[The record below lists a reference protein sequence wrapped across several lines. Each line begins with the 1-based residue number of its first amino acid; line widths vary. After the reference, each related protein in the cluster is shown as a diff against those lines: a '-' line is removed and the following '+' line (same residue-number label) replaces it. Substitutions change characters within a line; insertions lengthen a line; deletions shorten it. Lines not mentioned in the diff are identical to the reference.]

1 MPFWVQMLLSLAA
14 FAVLLALVAAVWAL
28 RGVAQRAEAVLA
40 IVEQELRPLIGQALA
55 LTEDVRG
62 LTREAGRELER
73 VGAVTDRVE
82 DVATGLRRIIIA
94 LGRLT
99 RAGQIV
105 GVAAGLKKGI
115 HVFVHPLRHQR
126 DPHEPRSTRRRAVH
140 GMGIR
145 RLC

>member
-14 FAVLLALVAAVWAL
+14 FALLVALVAAVWAL
-28 RGVAQRAEAVLA
+28 RGVAQRAEAVLT
-40 IVEQELRPLIGQALA
+40 IVEQELRPMIGQG
-55 LTEDVRG
+55 LTLVED

-82 DVATGLRRIIIA
+82 VVAAG
-94 LGRLT
+94 LGRIVMTVGSLT

-115 HVFVHPLRHQR
+115 DVFVHRLRHQG
-126 DPHEPRSTRRRAVH
+126 DHHEQ
-140 GMGIR
+140 
-145 RLC
+145 

>member
-14 FAVLLALVAAVWAL
+14 FALLLALVAAVWAL

-82 DVATGLRRIIIA
+82 DVATGVGRIVMT
-94 LGRLT
+94 LGSLT

-105 GVAAGLKKGI
+105 GLAAGVKKGI
-115 HVFVHPLRHQR
+115 DVFVHRLRHQG
-126 DPHEPRSTRRRAVH
+126 DHHEQ
-140 GMGIR
+140 
-145 RLC
+145 

>member
-14 FAVLLALVAAVWAL
+14 FALLLALVAAVWAL

-40 IVEQELRPLIGQALA
+40 IVEQELRPLVGQALA

-73 VGAVTDRVE
+73 VRAVTERVE
-82 DVATGLRRIIIA
+82 DVATGLGRIVMT
-94 LGRLT
+94 LGSLT

-115 HVFVHPLRHQR
+115 DVFVHRLRHQG
-126 DPHEPRSTRRRAVH
+126 DHHE
-140 GMGIR
+140 
-145 RLC
+145 

>member
-14 FAVLLALVAAVWAL
+14 FALLLALVAAVWAL

-40 IVEQELRPLIGQALA
+40 IVEQELRPLVGQALA

-73 VGAVTDRVE
+73 VGAVTERVE
-82 DVATGLRRIIIA
+82 DIATGLGRIVMT
-94 LGRLT
+94 LGSLT

-115 HVFVHPLRHQR
+115 DVFVHRLRHQG
-126 DPHEPRSTRRRAVH
+126 DHHE
-140 GMGIR
+140 
-145 RLC
+145 

>member
-14 FAVLLALVAAVWAL
+14 FALLLTLVAAVWAL

-73 VGAVTDRVE
+73 VVAVTDRVE
-82 DVATGLRRIIIA
+82 EVATGVGRIVMT
-94 LGRLT
+94 LGSLT

-115 HVFVHPLRHQR
+115 DVFVHRLKHQG
-126 DPHEPRSTRRRAVH
+126 DHHEQ
-140 GMGIR
+140 
-145 RLC
+145 

>member
-14 FAVLLALVAAVWAL
+14 FALLLALVAAVWAL

-82 DVATGLRRIIIA
+82 DVATGIGRIIMT
-94 LGRLT
+94 LGSLT

-115 HVFVHPLRHQR
+115 DVFVHRLRHQG
-126 DPHEPRSTRRRAVH
+126 DHHEQ
-140 GMGIR
+140 
-145 RLC
+145 

>member
-14 FAVLLALVAAVWAL
+14 FALLVALVAAVWAL

-40 IVEQELRPLIGQALA
+40 IVEQELRPLIGQGLA

-82 DVATGLRRIIIA
+82 VVAAG
-94 LGRLT
+94 LGRIVTTLGSLT

-105 GVAAGLKKGI
+105 GVAAGLKRGI
-115 HVFVHPLRHQR
+115 DVFVHRLWHQG
-126 DPHEPRSTRRRAVH
+126 DHHEQ
-140 GMGIR
+140 
-145 RLC
+145 

>member
-14 FAVLLALVAAVWAL
+14 FALLVALVAAVWAL

-40 IVEQELRPLIGQALA
+40 IVEQELRPLIGQGLA

-73 VGAVTDRVE
+73 VVAVTDRVE
-82 DVATGLRRIIIA
+82 DVATGLGRIVMT
-94 LGRLT
+94 LGSLT

-115 HVFVHPLRHQR
+115 DVFVHRLRHQG
-126 DPHEPRSTRRRAVH
+126 DHHEQ
-140 GMGIR
+140 
-145 RLC
+145 

>member
-14 FAVLLALVAAVWAL
+14 FALLLALVAAVWAL

-55 LTEDVRG
+55 LIEDVRG

-82 DVATGLRRIIIA
+82 DVATGLGRIIMT
-94 LGRLT
+94 LGSLT

-115 HVFVHPLRHQR
+115 DVFVHRLRHQG
-126 DPHEPRSTRRRAVH
+126 DHHE
-140 GMGIR
+140 
-145 RLC
+145 

>member
-1 MPFWVQMLLSLAA
+1 MPFWVQILLSLAA
-14 FAVLLALVAAVWAL
+14 FALLLALVAAVWAL

-40 IVEQELRPLIGQALA
+40 IVEQDLRPLVGQALA

-82 DVATGLRRIIIA
+82 DIATGLGRIVMT
-94 LGRLT
+94 LGSLT

-115 HVFVHPLRHQR
+115 DVFVHRLRHQG
-126 DPHEPRSTRRRAVH
+126 DHHE
-140 GMGIR
+140 
-145 RLC
+145 

>member
-14 FAVLLALVAAVWAL
+14 FALLVALVAAVWAL

-40 IVEQELRPLIGQALA
+40 IVEQEMRPLIGQGLA

-82 DVATGLRRIIIA
+82 VVAAG
-94 LGRLT
+94 LGRIVTTLGSLT

-105 GVAAGLKKGI
+105 GVAAGLKRGI
-115 HVFVHPLRHQR
+115 DVFVHRLRHRGGQ
-126 DPHEPRSTRRRAVH
+126 HEQ
-140 GMGIR
+140 
-145 RLC
+145 